1 MWCLFRFDFNN
12 HPKSC
17 STLAAN
23 AGLLEL
29 AVSPMGRLSLRRK
42 AIVNLGGE
50 GGYAGKGFPPWR
62 RAGDPSKACSCSVH
76 THKLPAD
83 HSPACS
89 YNDSYCPA
97 TTMET
102 MSSPV
107 RMLSDKILMY
117 NNVVSEKKTDTFS
130 LKT

>member
-1 MWCLFRFDFNN
+1 MLIW
-12 HPKSC
+12 
-17 STLAAN
+17 
-23 AGLLEL
+23 
-29 AVSPMGRLSLRRK
+29 
-42 AIVNLGGE
+42 GE
-50 GGYAGKGFPPWR
+50 REGYAGKGFPPWR

-83 HSPACS
+83 HSPARS

-97 TTMET
+97 TTIET

-117 NNVVSEKKTDTFS
+117 NNVVIGKKTDPFS
-130 LKT
+130 LKPHFGRQAFDNHGGILLKKRCEDIKTKVDFEG